1 MYALLADIG
10 STYTKLCAVDL
21 DSATLLGTSAVLT
34 TQNDIRLGV
43 DRAWYKLKPQLPLGI
58 SFDLRRAASSAAGGL
73 RLVAIGL
80 VPELT
85 GEAARMAAL
94 GAGAKVLKVYGHRLL
109 ASDLQEIGQLAPDIV
124 LLAGG
129 TDGGDRETLLAN
141 ARALATTQLETAIV
155 IAGNREAAD
164 EAEEI
169 LRNANFPCQVADN
182 VLPRLGRLE
191 VDGARQ
197 AIRELFLKRI
207 VLAKGLQELEANLGE
222 VVMPTPAAVLA
233 GLELYAAEKG
243 DLLAVDLGGATT
255 DVYSI
260 APGYPA
266 DDAMQSVGL
275 MPPSSYRTV
284 EADIGMRG
292 GASGVINGA
301 GSLLAQLA
309 RGADLSVDDWAAF
322 AATISQPNWLPT
334 NELESRQEQLLAR
347 ACVQLA
353 VNRHVG
359 QVEVLATP
367 QGRSYLLRG
376 KDLRSLRQI
385 IGIGGALKFSPNPD
399 FILAGAL
406 QQPGELQLM
415 KPVEARFLLDAD
427 YVLFAAGL
435 LASSHPESALQLL
448 EQTLRPLPSRNI
460 E

>member
-21 DSATLLGTSAVLT
+21 DTGTLLGTSAVLT
-34 TQNDIRLGV
+34 TQKDIRLGV
-43 DRAWYKLKPQLPLGI
+43 DLAWQKLKPQLPPGI
-58 SFDLRRAASSAAGGL
+58 NFSLRRAASSAAGGL
-73 RLVAIGL
+73 RLVAVGL

-109 ASDLQEIGQLAPDIV
+109 ASDVREISQLAPDII

-129 TDGGDRETLLAN
+129 TDGGDRDTLLAN
-141 ARALATTQLETAIV
+141 AVTLATSRLDTAIV
-155 IAGNREAAD
+155 IAGNREVAA
-164 EAEEI
+164 EAEAI
-169 LRNANFPCQVADN
+169 LKSANYPCTVADN

-191 VDGARQ
+191 VDSARQ
-197 AIRELFLKRI
+197 AIRQLFLQRI
-207 VLAKGLQELEANLGE
+207 VLAKGLKELEDQLGE

-233 GLELYAAEKG
+233 GLELFAAKKG
-243 DLLAVDLGGATT
+243 DLLAIDLGGATT

-260 APGYPA
+260 APGYPT
-266 DDAMQSVGL
+266 DDTMQSVGL
-275 MPPSSYRTV
+275 MPPLAYRTV
-284 EADIGMRG
+284 EADIGMRS
-292 GASGVINGA
+292 GAEGVISG
-301 GSLLAQLA
+301 GGHLLARLA
-309 RGADLSVDDWAAF
+309 RAADLPACDWTKF
-322 AATISQPNWLPT
+322 AATISRPTWLPS
-334 NELESRQEQLLAR
+334 NKLESLQEQLLAR

-359 QVEVLATP
+359 QVEVVATP

-385 IGIGGALKFSPNPD
+385 IGIGGAIKHSPNPGY
-399 FILAGAL
+399 ILAGAL
-406 QQPGELQLM
+406 QQTGELQLM
-415 KPVEARFLLDAD
+415 KPTEGDFLLDSH

-448 EQTLRPLPSRNI
+448 EQTLQPVSTA
-460 E
+460 

>member
-10 STYTKLCAVDL
+10 STFTKLCAVDL
-21 DSATLLGTSAVLT
+21 DDGSLLGTSAVFT
-34 TQNDIRLGV
+34 TPRDVRLGV
-43 DRAWYKLKPQLPLGI
+43 VHAWQKLKQQLPPGI
-58 SFDLRRAASSAAGGL
+58 SFGLRRAASSAAGGL

-94 GAGAKVLKVYGHRLL
+94 GAGAKVLKVYGNRLL
-109 ASDLQEIGQLAPDIV
+109 SSDLQEISQLAPDII

-129 TDGGDRETLLAN
+129 TDGGDEATLLAN
-141 ARALATTQLETAIV
+141 AQALATIQLDTAVV
-155 IAGNREAAD
+155 IAGNRVVAD
-164 EAEEI
+164 EAAAI
-169 LRNANFPCQVADN
+169 LRAANYTCRVAAN

-197 AIRELFLKRI
+197 AIRDLFLERI
-207 VLAKGLQELEANLGE
+207 VLAKGLQELEAMLGE

-260 APGYPA
+260 APGYPN
-266 DDAMQSVGL
+266 DDTMQSVGL
-275 MPPSSYRTV
+275 MPPPTHRTV
-284 EADIGMRG
+284 EADIGMRS
-292 GASGVINGA
+292 GASGAISAA
-301 GSLLAQLA
+301 GPLMARLVKDLNLPQVNWAQ
-309 RGADLSVDDWAAF
+309 F
-322 AATISQPNWLPT
+322 AATVSEPT
-334 NELESRQEQLLAR
+334 WMPSNETERQQEQLLAR

-359 QVEVLATP
+359 QVEVVATP

-376 KDLRSLRQI
+376 KDLRSLQQI
-385 IGIGGALKFSPNPD
+385 IGIGGVLKFSPNPGY
-399 FILAGAL
+399 ILAGAL

-415 KPVEARFLLDAD
+415 KPVEANFMLDAD

-435 LASSHPESALQLL
+435 LAASHPKSALQLL
-448 EQTLRPLPSRNI
+448 QQTLRPLPAA
-460 E
+460 